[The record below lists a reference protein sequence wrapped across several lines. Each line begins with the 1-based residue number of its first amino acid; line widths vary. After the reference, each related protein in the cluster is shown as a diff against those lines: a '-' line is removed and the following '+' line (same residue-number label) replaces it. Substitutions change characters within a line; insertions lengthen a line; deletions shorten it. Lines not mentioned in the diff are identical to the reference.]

1 MRQQELKMTTD
12 NQATLNKPSVSIEP
26 LFQPF
31 RLKSLILPN
40 RVVMAPMTRNFSPG
54 GVPGDDVA
62 EYYRRRAE
70 ADVGT
75 ILSEAICVDHK
86 GAMGDAGLG
95 ESGTPVLHGEDALR
109 GWKKV
114 IEGVHA
120 AGGLIFAQLWH
131 MGVMKKPGTGPY
143 PDYPAARPSGIWGPA
158 NGKTVLDPAYLAM
171 MAEPAEPMSEQE
183 ILDII
188 AAYARSAAN
197 AKAVGFDGVE
207 IHGAH
212 GYLPDVFLWGETN
225 KREDRYGGD
234 HVGRTRFVVELVE
247 AMRAAIGPDMPIS
260 LRFSQWKQQDMAGR
274 LARTPQEL
282 EEILGP
288 ISDAGVDLFD
298 ASTRNMFLPEFEGS
312 ELNLAGWA
320 KKLTGKASMTVG
332 SVGVQKG
339 PNDPVMKPPSSFN
352 NLAAVM
358 ERFNRGEFDLIGVG
372 RSLLNDAG
380 WTRRARS
387 GEDFLVFDPMSLREL
402 R

>member
-1 MRQQELKMTTD
+1 
-12 NQATLNKPSVSIEP
+12 
-26 LFQPF
+26 
-31 RLKSLILPN
+31 
-40 RVVMAPMTRNFSPG
+40 
-54 GVPGDDVA
+54 
-62 EYYRRRAE
+62 
-70 ADVGT
+70 
-75 ILSEAICVDHK
+75 
-86 GAMGDAGLG
+86 
-95 ESGTPVLHGEDALR
+95 
-109 GWKKV
+109 
-114 IEGVHA
+114 
-120 AGGLIFAQLWH
+120 
-131 MGVMKKPGTGPY
+131 
-143 PDYPAARPSGIWGPA
+143 
-158 NGKTVLDPAYLAM
+158 M